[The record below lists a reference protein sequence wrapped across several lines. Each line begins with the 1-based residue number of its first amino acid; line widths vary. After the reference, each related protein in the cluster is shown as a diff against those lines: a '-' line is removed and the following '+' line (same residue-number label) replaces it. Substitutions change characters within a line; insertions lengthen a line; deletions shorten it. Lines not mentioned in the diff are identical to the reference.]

1 MPRSKSSVKHP
12 RARSED
18 VINDALAYTR
28 TLVADLSPTILHEF
42 GLGAA
47 LAWLAEYMRR
57 YDLSV
62 NLIMEQHQEA
72 VLPEDQA
79 VLLFQSV
86 RELLMNAHKHARS
99 HEATVTVTRQRNSLR
114 IEVRDEGQGF
124 NPSAILLTNDEP
136 PPPVSHFGLFSI
148 RERMR
153 ALGGAFDIHSAP
165 GQGTTATLTVTLLP
179 PAHDGR
185 DERDSLCVTRDVLNG
200 GAVSSAPDGAVT
212 DHASSSPSSS
222 AFGDPS
228 RITDHASRPLIRVL
242 LVDDH
247 AMMRQGLRSV
257 LETYADVQV
266 VGEASEG
273 EERRRHQ

>member
-1 MPRSKSSVKHP
+1 MPRCKSSVKHP

-124 NPSAILLTNDEP
+124 NPSAIILTNDEP
-136 PPPVSHFGLFSI
+136 PPSGVALRVIQYLGADARLGRSLRHPFGARSGHHGHTH
-148 RERMR
+148 RD
-153 ALGGAFDIHSAP
+153 ATAP
-165 GQGTTATLTVTLLP
+165 GA
-179 PAHDGR
+179 
-185 DERDSLCVTRDVLNG
+185 
-200 GAVSSAPDGAVT
+200 
-212 DHASSSPSSS
+212 
-222 AFGDPS
+222 
-228 RITDHASRPLIRVL
+228 
-242 LVDDH
+242 
-247 AMMRQGLRSV
+247 
-257 LETYADVQV
+257 
-266 VGEASEG
+266 
-273 EERRRHQ
+273 